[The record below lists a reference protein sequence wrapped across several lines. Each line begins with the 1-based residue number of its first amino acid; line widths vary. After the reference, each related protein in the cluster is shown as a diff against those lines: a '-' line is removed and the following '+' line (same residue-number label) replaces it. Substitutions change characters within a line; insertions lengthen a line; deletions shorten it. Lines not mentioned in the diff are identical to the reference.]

1 MAEIVENLRMATVL
15 LVEDNPA
22 ERNLARRALQKGVM
36 QCDLRVVS
44 DGEEAMDYLWRRGP
58 YAAAEQSP
66 RPHLILLDLN
76 MPKLDG
82 RQVLEKIKS
91 DPALQSIPV
100 VVMTT
105 SRHDEDIARNYQLG
119 CNSFISKP
127 VEVHEFL
134 DALRQLG
141 CYWLRLVV
149 LPAEGGGIPRA

>member
-1 MAEIVENLRMATVL
+1 MVENMRMATVL
-15 LVEDNPA
+15 PAEDNPA
-22 ERNLARRALQKGVM
+22 EQNLARRAPAKGVM

-44 DGEEAMDYLWRRGP
+44 DGEEAMDYLRRRGP
-58 YAAAEQSP
+58 YAAPEQSP

-82 RQVLEKIKS
+82 RQVLEQIKS
-91 DPALQSIPV
+91 DPALQKIPV
-100 VVMTT
+100 VVLTT
-105 SRHDEDIARNYQLG
+105 SRHDEDVARSYQLG

-127 VEVHEFL
+127 VEVHDFL

-149 LPAEGGGIPRA
+149 LPAEEGSVRA

>member
-1 MAEIVENLRMATVL
+1 MAEIMENVRLATVL

-22 ERNLARRALQKGVM
+22 EQNLARRALAKGVM

-44 DGEEAMDYLWRRGP
+44 DGEEAMDYLLHRGP
-58 YAAAEQSP
+58 YVDPGQSP

-82 RQVLEKIKS
+82 RQVLERIKS
-91 DPALQSIPV
+91 DPVLQTIPV
-100 VVMTT
+100 VVLTT
-105 SRHDEDIARNYQLG
+105 SRQDEDIARSYELG

-127 VEVHEFL
+127 VEIHDFL

-149 LPAEGGGIPRA
+149 LPVGEGRPQA